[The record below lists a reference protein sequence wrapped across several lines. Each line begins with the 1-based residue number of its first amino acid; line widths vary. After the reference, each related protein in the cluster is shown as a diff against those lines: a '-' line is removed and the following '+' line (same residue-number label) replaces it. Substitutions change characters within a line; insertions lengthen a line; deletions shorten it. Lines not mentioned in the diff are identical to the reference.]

1 MHPRAPGLLALWILG
16 VLAAGP
22 GRSLADGDPPP
33 LRLDGRDVD
42 LAHGGRPP
50 AILAAPSDPFPDR
63 TSLLVVQLREEPR
76 DGLLESLRAA
86 GIQIVQYVPEASFF
100 ARGTPAAAQHAR
112 DLSFVAWIGQ
122 FPPVLKLA
130 PPLSRLVENL

>member
-1 MHPRAPGLLALWILG
+1 MHPRVPGSLAVCILG
-16 VLAAGP
+16 VLAGGAS
-22 GRSLADGDPPP
+22 RSLAEGEAPP
-33 LRLDGRDVD
+33 LRLDGREVD
-42 LAHGGRPP
+42 LARGVRPP

-76 DGLLESLRAA
+76 DGLLEALRAA

-100 ARGTPAAAQHAR
+100 ARGTPVAAQRAR

-122 FPPVLKLA
+122 FPPILKL
-130 PPLSRLVENL
+130 